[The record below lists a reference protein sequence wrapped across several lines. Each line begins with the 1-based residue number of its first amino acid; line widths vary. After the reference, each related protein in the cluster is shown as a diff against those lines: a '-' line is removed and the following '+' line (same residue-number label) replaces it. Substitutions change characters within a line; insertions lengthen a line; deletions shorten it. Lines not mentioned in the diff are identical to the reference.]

1 MPNFGD
7 YWTGTDCHH
16 PKTAAVIKD
25 FMSTLSFQS
34 LVDHAN
40 SIRGRADCRID
51 AHRFQCGKDHVIFAM
66 HFTGD
71 GAIWIARISLPP
83 GAIEF
88 NISFE
93 EMKSEIATIRFIR
106 ANSTI
111 PVPDVYGYNL
121 EQDNQFGAPYVFL
134 QALPGRILKPLPLL
148 EDEIRPRVYQQ
159 VASIIVQ
166 ISQLPPW
173 SQIGLIQ
180 DTPTSSTSRFTIS
193 NMSLPIPNLANLP
206 APSSAHSYF
215 DIAMD
220 KFSERKREEG
230 NLDKIAV
237 ACLYRKAIPRFLSP
251 ELFNCPEF
259 PLCHADFSNCNLL
272 FDDDYNITGVIDWT
286 WAQSRPWEL
295 LACFPH
301 ELSVKQW
308 PTMSLYKESRSLFL
322 EKLEEEEKQR
332 DPDIPLTRYMGSVAG
347 RILELVQDYQAIMD
361 SDWIPTENIHELVE
375 LLYHGTVSW
384 EDIKRMAWV
393 DLGVSG
399 TLKE

>member
-1 MPNFGD
+1 MLNFGD

-40 SIRGRADCRID
+40 SIRGRTDCSVD
-51 AHRFQCGKDHVIFAM
+51 AHHFQCGKDHVIFVLN
-66 HFTGD
+66 FTGD
-71 GAIWIARISLPP
+71 GAIWIARISLPLS
-83 GAIEF
+83 AIEF
-88 NISFE
+88 NIGIE

-134 QALPGRILKPLPLL
+134 QALPGCILKPLPLL
-148 EDEIRPRVYQQ
+148 EDEIKPRVYQQ
-159 VASIIVQ
+159 VASIIIQ

-180 DTPTSSTSRFTIS
+180 YTPTSSTSQFAIS
-193 NMSLPIPNLANLP
+193 NMSLPIPDLANLP
-206 APSSAHSYF
+206 APSSAHTYF
-215 DIAMD
+215 NIVMD
-220 KFSERKREEG
+220 KFLQRKREEG
-230 NLDKIAV
+230 DPDKIAV
-237 ACLYRKAIPRFLSP
+237 AWLYRKAIPRFLSP
-251 ELFNCPEF
+251 ELFGCAEF

-272 FDDDYNITGVIDWT
+272 FDDDYNLTGVIDWT

-301 ELSVKQW
+301 ELSIKQW
-308 PTMSLYKESRSLFL
+308 PMMSLYDESRSLFL
-322 EKLEEEEKQR
+322 EKLEEEEKQK

-347 RILELVQDYQAIMD
+347 RIMELVQDYQAITD
-361 SDWIPTENIHELVE
+361 GDWIPVENIRELVG
-375 LLYHGTVSW
+375 LLYHDTVSW

-399 TLKE
+399 TR